1 MKIVAGESHPAPDAA
16 LVRALRNAH
25 RWASDLRR
33 GAPLKAIA
41 RNRDH
46 SESYVA
52 RIIPLAT
59 LSPRIQTAIV
69 DGTQPVALTLE
80 TLVRTRIPLGW
91 ANQERLFGFEG

>member
-1 MKIVAGESHPAPDAA
+1 M
-16 LVRALRNAH
+16 
-25 RWASDLRR
+25 
-33 GAPLKAIA
+33 KAIA

-59 LSPRIQTAIV
+59 LAPRIQTAII

-91 ANQERLFGFEG
+91 ADQERLFVFEA